1 MTLQLRPA
9 DDLSADTPGSS
20 RWNELPA
27 ECPVMVLFQQLELLL
42 SIGFTF
48 TSA

>member
-1 MTLQLRPA
+1 MTLRLRPA